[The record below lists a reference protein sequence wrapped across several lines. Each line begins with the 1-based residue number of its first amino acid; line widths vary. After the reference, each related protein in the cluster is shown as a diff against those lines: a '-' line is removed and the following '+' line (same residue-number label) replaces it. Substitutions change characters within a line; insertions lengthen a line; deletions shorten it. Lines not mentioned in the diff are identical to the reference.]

1 MIHSMTGY
9 GKAERRAMDAQL
21 TVEVK
26 SLNSKQLDISIKL
39 PNGYRELESDL
50 RQEVMKKLERGKV
63 DVFVTVEDLAEAE
76 GNRLNMELARRY
88 YRDLRALAEEI
99 DPEGRPDYLSA
110 LVCIPE
116 ILKGDEETAKESLA
130 SLMVPALAEAVEQV
144 VRFREQEGARLEQ
157 EIRQR
162 IAMILD
168 MLGLIE
174 PFEPA
179 RIARIKESLNKS
191 LTGLAAENKVDE
203 NRYQQE
209 LIYYLQKFD
218 VTEEKVRLRQHCEY
232 FLLTLDEQGS
242 VGKKLGFIVQE
253 IGREINTL
261 GSKAEDYN
269 IQKIVV
275 GMKDEH
281 EKIREQLANV
291 L

>member
-1 MIHSMTGY
+1 MTGY

-50 RQEVMKKLERGKV
+50 RQEVMRRLERGKV
-63 DVFVTVEDLAEAE
+63 DVFVTVEELGEAE

-110 LVCIPE
+110 LVGIPE
-116 ILKGDEETAKESLA
+116 ILKGDEEAGKEALSSLIG
-130 SLMVPALAEAVEQV
+130 PALAEALDQV
-144 VRFREQEGARLEQ
+144 GKFREQEGARLAQ
-157 EIRQR
+157 EIKQR
-162 IAMILD
+162 IGMILD
-168 MLGLIE
+168 MLGMIE

-179 RIARIKESLNKS
+179 RIERIKESLNKS
-191 LTGLAAENKVDE
+191 LSGLAVGNKVDE
-203 NRYQQE
+203 NRFQQE
-209 LIYYLQKFD
+209 LVYYLQKYD
-218 VTEEKVRLRQHCEY
+218 ITEEKVRLRQHCEY
-232 FLLTLDEQGS
+232 FVQTLEEQGS
-242 VGKKLGFIVQE
+242 VGKKLGFIAQE